1 MTQRAPGGPSGPVMP
16 GLGPSG
22 WAPPTPQLSPGP
34 PPGIR
39 PPAPPR
45 RWLSILL
52 VGVPAAFIV
61 AVFAAVTIVP
71 FLLRWESFI
80 VTSASMTPSIPV
92 GSVVVV
98 DPSVA
103 QKMQVGDIGTFN
115 QVESQMRVTHRVI
128 EVQGPEGPNRVYI
141 TKGDAT
147 RTTDGPRAANTAI
160 GKVQYTVPWVGYIAT
175 SVNEPQI
182 RYPLIGLIVVLIGIS
197 YFRSRRQ
204 GVAIQVAPAGAYAAG
219 QMPFPQANGMAG
231 YAQPGFGQQPGMGQ
245 PANPFA
251 PQGQPG
257 FPGANGAPAGWVQAN
272 TAGFGTG
279 APVGMPGP
287 KTPPKRRAIDRVTD
301 IVVIGIGVVAVLLAA
316 LVFIPLAVD
325 LRPIP
330 VGDST
335 MAPGIPYGAL
345 VFAERAQVQSL
356 EIGDLI
362 VYAPAQEQGKVY
374 VRRVATLDKT
384 GATPADY
391 KMTPKADQLPG
402 PDNYTI
408 AGNQTVGKVKF
419 SVPVAGLILGAA
431 GRREG
436 LIFFGALILLLVVVR
451 QMRRPKPVPVMYMPQ
466 VG

>member
-1 MTQRAPGGPSGPVMP
+1 MR
-16 GLGPSG
+16 
-22 WAPPTPQLSPGP
+22 
-34 PPGIR
+34 PPGTPR
-39 PPAPPR
+39 P
-45 RWLSILL
+45 WLSMLL

-80 VTSASMTPSIPV
+80 VTSASMTPTIPV

-98 DPSVA
+98 DPSAA
-103 QKMQVGDIGTFN
+103 QTMQVGDIGTFN
-115 QVESQMRVTHRVI
+115 QIESQMRVTHRVI
-128 EVQGPEGPNRVYI
+128 EVQGGAGANRVYI

-147 RTTDGPRAANTAI
+147 RTTDGPRSVNTAI

-175 SVNEPQI
+175 SVNEPEI
-182 RYPLIGLIVVLIGIS
+182 RYPLIGLIVVLGGIS

-204 GVAIQVAPAGAYAAG
+204 GISIQVAPSGAHAAGPPPYLPGAGA
-219 QMPFPQANGMAG
+219 PGMA
-231 YAQPGFGQQPGMGQ
+231 QPV
-245 PANPFA
+245 NPFA

-257 FPGANGAPAGWVQAN
+257 FPGMSPNAAPPGWVQAN
-272 TAGFGTG
+272 IGGFGA
-279 APVGMPGP
+279 APAGGMPGP
-287 KTPPKRRAIDRVTD
+287 KTPPRRRAIDRATD
-301 IVVIGIGVVAVLLAA
+301 VVVIGIGVIAVLLAA

-335 MAPGIPYGAL
+335 MAPAVPYGSL

-356 EIGDLI
+356 AIGDLI

-374 VRRVATLDKT
+374 VRRVAILDKT
-384 GATPADY
+384 GATAADY

-408 AGNQTVGKVKF
+408 AGNQTVGKVRF

-451 QMRRPKPVPVMYMPQ
+451 QLRRPKPVPVMYMPQ

>member
-1 MTQRAPGGPSGPVMP
+1 M
-16 GLGPSG
+16 
-22 WAPPTPQLSPGP
+22 
-34 PPGIR
+34 
-39 PPAPPR
+39 
-45 RWLSILL
+45 LL

-80 VTSASMTPSIPV
+80 VTSASMTPTIPV

-98 DPSVA
+98 DPSAA
-103 QKMQVGDIGTFN
+103 QTMQVGDIGTFN
-115 QVESQMRVTHRVI
+115 QIESQMRVTHRVI
-128 EVQGPEGPNRVYI
+128 EVQGGAGANRVYI

-147 RTTDGPRAANTAI
+147 RTTDGPRSVNTAI

-182 RYPLIGLIVVLIGIS
+182 RYPLIGLIVVLGGIS
-197 YFRSRRQ
+197 YLRSRRQ
-204 GVAIQVAPAGAYAAG
+204 GVAIQVAPTGAYAAG
-219 QMPFPQANGMAG
+219 QVPYLPATGAPG
-231 YAQPGFGQQPGMGQ
+231 YPQPGYGSAPGNAQ

-257 FPGANGAPAGWVQAN
+257 FPGMSPNAAPPGWVQAN
-272 TAGFGTG
+272 TGGFGA
-279 APVGMPGP
+279 APAGGMPGP
-287 KTPPKRRAIDRVTD
+287 KVPPRRRAIDRATD
-301 IVVIGIGVVAVLLAA
+301 VVVIGIGVIAVLLAA

-335 MAPGIPYGAL
+335 MAPAVPYGSL

-356 EIGDLI
+356 AIGDLI

-384 GATPADY
+384 GATAADY

-408 AGNQTVGKVKF
+408 AGNQTVGKVRF
-419 SVPVAGLILGAA
+419 SVPVVGLILGAA

-451 QMRRPKPVPVMYMPQ
+451 QIRRPKPVPVMYMPQ